1 MDRTGLL
8 SYWRSVHFLFF
19 NICFLT
25 WLQGTQQILPLR
37 LRDSATPYCFF
48 KASSSCSSRD
58 SGGSVLRQHPR
69 HVGNWLLRLRY
80 RWQMQHNGDAEPIH
94 CHIMVLSATRWW
106 AQNKTWIFEMLH
118 GNAYVWRLPSSSR
131 ITNKQD
137 YDSYSNHCYC
147 WCSRLVP
154 DNCMTGVQQAIVNL
168 LQLNSNWCY

>member
-48 KASSSCSSRD
+48 KSSSSCSSRD
-58 SGGSVLRQHPR
+58 SGGSVLRQHPWQ
-69 HVGNWLLRLRY
+69 VGNWLLRLRY

-106 AQNKTWIFEMLH
+106 AQNKTWILEMFH
-118 GNAYVWRLPSSSR
+118 GNANVWRFAFLIQNHEHR
-131 ITNKQD
+131 RLWFLLH
-137 YDSYSNHCYC
+137 HCYC
-147 WCSRLVP
+147 WCSQLVP
-154 DNCMTGVQQAIVNL
+154 CDCMTG
-168 LQLNSNWCY
+168 S